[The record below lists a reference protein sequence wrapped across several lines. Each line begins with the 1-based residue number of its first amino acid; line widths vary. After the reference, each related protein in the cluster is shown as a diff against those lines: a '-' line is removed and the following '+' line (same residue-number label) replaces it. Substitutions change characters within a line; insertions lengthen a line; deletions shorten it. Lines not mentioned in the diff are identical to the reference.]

1 MMGEIKQADKLDASV
16 TVPGSKSYTQRA
28 LVIASLAGGKSF
40 IRNALLSEDT
50 NYLIDALRSLGAG
63 ILTSKDD
70 IIITGVDGRTE
81 NQGQTIYLGN
91 NGTALRFLTTLVSL
105 GSGCVT
111 LDGSARLRERPLKPL
126 LEALEG
132 LGVVSRCSG
141 DYGYPPVVV
150 QGGGLGGGSVIF
162 TDSES
167 SQYIS
172 SILIS
177 APYAKNDIEIEL
189 RGTTVSMPYIDM
201 TIDTMRHFG
210 VEVEKEGSDKLR
222 VASGQR
228 YTGGKYLV
236 EGDVSSASYFFV
248 AAALTGETVK
258 VVNINPETRQ
268 GDIAFL
274 RIIESLGCR
283 VSSGENCVEVT
294 GTGLRKGDYEIDM
307 SDMPDMVPSLAILA
321 AFRNGLTVIKNVSHL
336 RLKES
341 NRLEALVN
349 ELNRIGVE
357 ARESADGIIIRGGS
371 PRGAEIETYNDH
383 RIAMSFAVAGLLVP
397 GIRIRDKQCVEKSF
411 PTFWDEFGKLHL

>member
-1 MMGEIKQADKLDASV
+1 M
-16 TVPGSKSYTQRA
+16 
-28 LVIASLAGGKSF
+28 
-40 IRNALLSEDT
+40 
-50 NYLIDALRSLGAG
+50 
-63 ILTSKDD
+63 
-70 IIITGVDGRTE
+70 
-81 NQGQTIYLGN
+81 
-91 NGTALRFLTTLVSL
+91 
-105 GSGCVT
+105 
-111 LDGSARLRERPLKPL
+111 
-126 LEALEG
+126 EG

-222 VASGQR
+222 AASGQR

-248 AAALTGETVK
+248 AAALTGGTVK

-283 VSSGENCVEVT
+283 VSRGENCVEVT

-321 AFRNGLTVIKNVSHL
+321 AFRNGLTVIRNVSHL

-349 ELNRIGVE
+349 ELNRIGVD

-371 PRGAEIETYNDH
+371 PHGAEIETYNDH

-397 GIRIRDKQCVEKSF
+397 GIRIRNKQCVEKSF
-411 PTFWDEFGKLHL
+411 PTFWNEFGKLHL